1 MRITVAIVPKVKKDC
16 RHQQLT
22 AKITSSVQSDG
33 NNKKDV
39 KPGEKT
45 LTV

>member
-1 MRITVAIVPKVKKDC
+1 MAIIPKVKKDSK
-16 RHQQLT
+16 HQQLT
-22 AKITSSVQSDG
+22 AKITSNVQSDG

-45 LTV
+45 VTV